1 MNESEKQ
8 ETKIIDLIIIAAE
21 VQPQEDGGS
30 LVRFGSQ
37 MYEDLL
43 IQIFKEDQE
52 SWNLIKKVINDSLNK
67 IETAAKE

>member
-21 VQPQEDGGS
+21 VKPQEDGGS

-43 IQIFKEDQE
+43 IQICKEDQE
-52 SWNLIKKVINDSLNK
+52 SWNLIKKSDKRFIK
-67 IETAAKE
+67 

>member
-8 ETKIIDLIIIAAE
+8 DTKIIDLIIIAAE

-43 IQIFKEDQE
+43 IQICKEDQE